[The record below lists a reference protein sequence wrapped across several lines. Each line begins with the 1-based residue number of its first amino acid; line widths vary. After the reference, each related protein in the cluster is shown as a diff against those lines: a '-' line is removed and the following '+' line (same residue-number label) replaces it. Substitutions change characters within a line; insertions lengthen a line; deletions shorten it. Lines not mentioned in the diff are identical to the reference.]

1 MTLTPMMPDDL
12 QHAMLQLT
20 PEQLMQLIVLARQPQ
35 KLTRATNTSELFD
48 GWLKSKKSK
57 QTRRSY
63 DWDIRYFVA
72 YLQKTLPEHAWL
84 DDLDLNQLMVEDI
97 SNYKVHLEELEAAG
111 EIARNTTR
119 RRLASLMSFLRY
131 ASETGYIVGNPSRG
145 LELPE
150 KPDTITER
158 ILSER
163 EVLRIIDHA
172 EGRDRL
178 LLEFLYYTGARVGE
192 VAILT
197 WKSIQSNRNGLGQ
210 VTLCGK
216 RDKMRNVVLPMSLY
230 ADLLASRVSDS
241 SSEAVFKSRC
251 GEKPLSDRQIRRVVD
266 SAASAAGIKGNV
278 SPHWLRHC
286 HASHAQD
293 RKAPPHLVKDTLG
306 HSSLDITSVYTHVK
320 PDESSGL
327 YLAR

>member
-1 MTLTPMMPDDL
+1 MTLTPLTPDHL
-12 QHAMLQLT
+12 QQVVVQLT
-20 PEQLMQLIVLARQPQ
+20 PEQLRQLVMMAQQPQ
-35 KLTRATNTSELFD
+35 RLTRATNTSELLD

-63 DWDIRYFVA
+63 DWDIKCFAA
-72 YLQKTLPEHAWL
+72 YHQKTLPEHARL
-84 DDLDLNQLMVEDI
+84 DDLDLNLLAVEDI
-97 SNYKVHLEELEAAG
+97 YDYSAYLEDLESKG
-111 EIARNTTR
+111 EVARNTVR

-131 ASETGYIVGNPSRG
+131 ASETGFILGNPARG

-150 KPDTITER
+150 KPDTVTER
-158 ILSER
+158 ILTER

-192 VAILT
+192 VATLT
-197 WKSIQSNRNGLGQ
+197 WKSIQPNRNGLGQ
-210 VTLCGK
+210 VTLHGK

-230 ADLLASRVSDS
+230 TDLLTTRISDS
-241 SSEAVFKSRC
+241 PSEAVFKSRK
-251 GEKPLSDRQIRRVVD
+251 GEKPLKERQIRRVVD
-266 SAASAAGIKGNV
+266 AAAKKAGIKGHV

-306 HSSLDITSVYTHVK
+306 HSSLDITSLYTHVK